1 MLLCTATLC
10 RAWNITGTR
19 HVYWRNTS
27 AENSSPGLDWP
38 LDDDPWVRNNSKAC
52 YKYCHRSRQEQ
63 SQLSIDIIHDADT
76 PGRTQRQS
84 SLLSSTAL
92 KQCLP
97 NLSGDKKKKFQ
108 GTCIKNKIKQIP
120 RPQPK
125 PTKLKF
131 PEEAWYFAYISS
143 SPDDSFQAI
152 FGSSSPKVLD
162 DTKRFF
168 FLKKGYN
175 YWKWPSCFL

>member
-1 MLLCTATLC
+1 MTIPGYAITPKPVTNTATGQGRN
-10 RAWNITGTR
+10 RASCQSTSFTTQTHRAGPKDNHRCSLVLLWNS
-19 HVYWRNTS
+19 V
-27 AENSSPGLDWP
+27 
-38 LDDDPWVRNNSKAC
+38 
-52 YKYCHRSRQEQ
+52 
-63 SQLSIDIIHDADT
+63 SQT
-76 PGRTQRQS
+76 
-84 SLLSSTAL
+84 
-92 KQCLP
+92 CLEI
-97 NLSGDKKKKFQ
+97 KKKKFQ

-168 FLKKGYN
+168 FKKKGITTGN
-175 YWKWPSCFL
+175 DQVVSCRW